1 MEYGNYL
8 RRTGSLSEWRL
19 EQALYAYWCQD
30 MKNCFAV
37 LTRVCESEV
46 TEDYDN
52 EQTQEAA
59 YSRCKPRK
67 EASDG
72 CE

>member
-1 MEYGNYL
+1 MKYGRYSSY
-8 RRTGSLSEWRL
+8 TGSLCEWRL
-19 EQALYAYWCQD
+19 EQALYAYWCRD
-30 MKNCFAV
+30 MEDCFAI

-59 YSRCKPRK
+59 Y
-67 EASDG
+67 
-72 CE
+72 